1 MLDNPGRSDCL
12 MHYSTGYFV
21 FARALRSNAAARP
34 KTATQDKDPAG
45 VRGRGGEACF
55 VAEDSHRRYN
65 AAGTGAEVLRG
76 GGWQALTRRI
86 GGPELDRYEHG

>member
-1 MLDNPGRSDCL
+1 

-21 FARALRSNAAARP
+21 FARALRSDAAARP

-65 AAGTGAEVLRG
+65 AAGTGAEVVPAHSSSE
-76 GGWQALTRRI
+76 QCDEVPA
-86 GGPELDRYEHG
+86 ES